1 MNMLHRPP
9 SLSKRLAPSKRPAEG
24 GNNKDTSGM
33 QTVCQSIILRI
44 EYVRSSGLSQCF
56 PRENGRH

>member
-1 MNMLHRPP
+1 MNMLHPATEP
-9 SLSKRLAPSKRPAEG
+9 VEALAPSKRPAEG

-33 QTVCQSIILRI
+33 QTVCQSIILLI